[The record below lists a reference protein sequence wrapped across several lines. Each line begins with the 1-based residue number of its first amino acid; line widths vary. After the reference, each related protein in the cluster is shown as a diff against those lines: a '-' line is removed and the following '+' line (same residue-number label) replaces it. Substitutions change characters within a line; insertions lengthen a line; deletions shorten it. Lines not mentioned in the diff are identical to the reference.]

1 MYIYV
6 CMYMHI
12 YIYSILINDHKDM
25 NTYICLYIYIIL
37 THIIHIIQKTVQ
49 NNILRWLKPTHCLAD

>member
-1 MYIYV
+1 MYV

-25 NTYICLYIYIIL
+25 NTYICLYIYIYYTY
-37 THIIHIIQKTVQ
+37 THY
-49 NNILRWLKPTHCLAD
+49 THHSKNSTK